1 MRNRP
6 PLADCAI
13 AYLLW
18 LRTVPNDYFDWVDVN
33 IHWRSSALFR
43 KSCPS
48 LNTCMGLRVFFGQK
62 AISQFLHKQKSRSPM
77 KAFDTFDSFLPLFY
91 AIVLLILCFLILF
104 SQLFL
109 FFFILIHLFF
119 PYFLAWTC
127 AKWQCWFRRSSGVH
141 TSHPFV
147 IAKRIIQ
154 IPSKRGLLLFD
165 NTATALQRLVIE
177 QTVESSMLYSGNV
190 GLSLW
195 SQFWAEFSA

>member
-1 MRNRP
+1 MEIELKNLKVHFYISFSVKKSLFKATYGQQIEMMRNRP

-33 IHWRSSALFR
+33 IHWRSSVLFR

-48 LNTCMGLRVFFGQK
+48 LNTCMGLKVFFGQK

-109 FFFILIHLFF
+109 FFLILIHLFF

-127 AKWQCWFRRSSGVH
+127 AK
-141 TSHPFV
+141 
-147 IAKRIIQ
+147 
-154 IPSKRGLLLFD
+154 
-165 NTATALQRLVIE
+165 
-177 QTVESSMLYSGNV
+177 
-190 GLSLW
+190 
-195 SQFWAEFSA
+195 